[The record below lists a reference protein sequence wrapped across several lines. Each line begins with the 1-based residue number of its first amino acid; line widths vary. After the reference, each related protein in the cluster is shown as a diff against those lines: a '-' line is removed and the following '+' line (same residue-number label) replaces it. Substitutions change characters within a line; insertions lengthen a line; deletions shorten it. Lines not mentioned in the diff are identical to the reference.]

1 MRFISKFR
9 REDHV
14 GSTSE
19 TVRRLSAMVKK
30 LCYSSRRGSSHGTNI
45 PEISG
50 KFNLHGESG
59 DMTSDGARK
68 SGNKAHGLASK
79 LAIGL
84 ILLAG
89 GLTPANAQTGTGSPG
104 TPQTGGGMMGGG
116 HGGRHRNQQQNGQPA
131 PALAPLPVVKE
142 PWPRLDSG
150 AIVCKSRDDLL
161 RYQTGSG
168 AASTGPAP
176 DCHSDT
182 RPGWSFACPCRHDG
196 RCETNRMDERLSVIR
211 TSTIRHHTNCC
222 EALNVA
228 DHDTGMVRLSA

>member
-1 MRFISKFR
+1 VRFISKFR

-30 LCYSSRRGSSHGTNI
+30 FCYSSRRGSSHGTNI

-68 SGNKAHGLASK
+68 SGNKAHGLASR

-150 AIVCKSRDDLL
+150 AILCKSRDDLL

-176 DCHSDT
+176 DCH
-182 RPGWSFACPCRHDG
+182 
-196 RCETNRMDERLSVIR
+196 VIR
-211 TSTIRHHTNCC
+211 QRTAIQILDRDGPSRAHVVTTDDAKQTGWTN
-222 EALNVA
+222 AY
-228 DHDTGMVRLSA
+228 LSSEPPPSATTPTAVKH